1 VRSSVKFLYFDG
13 GFIAGFLP
21 TFFSVLTMKLRSQLA
36 SALVFLYAVITL
48 PAAPNNSNNH
58 NTINAVLGDVSFV
71 KKFGKAPNEATN
83 ERLRIQTH
91 LAYVEALL
99 RKADVSHLS
108 PTLRE
113 RRAALLDKLHDY
125 RLAGEFP
132 TNLDFPQ
139 ERRPCFIDAAGNICA
154 VGYLIKQTA
163 GRALAERI
171 TAAHKYDFLADMQM
185 PELSAWVEAS
195 GLTARECAMIQPGYQ
210 EPFFGGGLD
219 TNFTFD
225 KPSIQLSAATGFN
238 NTTFWFNVE
247 INAKGIPAT
256 SATSDCLNGSWVECS
271 IERDSAISD
280 KFYGPVFRFGAI
292 NTTRCGITV
301 SANSNRFQGRLQFQ
315 AALDLRGKTS
325 IEYFIRLVHRQNNGR
340 LITSFYTTAMPVTIS
355 INPVGVHLDN
365 VVSIPISPNPTN
377 DVCMLTL
384 PENELHRV
392 RLTNSLGTAVATLSE
407 AAGTTALD
415 VSALAAG
422 IYFVEVE
429 SRTTRRRWVQKMVKY

>member
-1 VRSSVKFLYFDG
+1 
-13 GFIAGFLP
+13 
-21 TFFSVLTMKLRSQLA
+21 MKLRSQLV

-91 LAYVEALL
+91 LTYVEALL
-99 RKADVSHLS
+99 RKADVAHLS
-108 PTLRE
+108 PRLRE
-113 RRAALLDKLHDY
+113 RRSALLDKLHDY

-154 VGYLIKQTA
+154 VGYLIEQTA

-171 TAAHKYDFLADMQM
+171 TAAHKYDFLVDMAM
-185 PELSAWVEAS
+185 PELTAWVEES
-195 GLTARECAMIQPGYQ
+195 GLTARECAMIQPSYNPRKDRNFIIETYRPTSVQ
-210 EPFFGGGLD
+210 SFTSSPYHLEIRFSGLPAAELD
-219 TNFTFD
+219 SSRPPTYMKLSLYLNGKFTRTIGSGED
-225 KPSIQLSAATGFN
+225 VAVNPAWSIFPTQFIRL
-238 NTTFWFNVE
+238 E
-247 INAKGIPAT
+247 T
-256 SATSDCLNGSWVECS
+256 SATMSRRWNGVVL
-271 IERDSAISD
+271 
-280 KFYGPVFRFGAI
+280 FTTPMNGTTI
-292 NTTRCGITV
+292 N
-301 SANSNRFQGRLQFQ
+301 
-315 AALDLRGKTS
+315 
-325 IEYFIRLVHRQNNGR
+325 
-340 LITSFYTTAMPVTIS
+340 
-355 INPVGVHLDN
+355 GVHALRFESSAEPSYIWYKVYATEAVF
-365 VVSIPISPNPTN
+365 VVHPLTSTRDLTLPSPITISPNPTN
-377 DVCMLTL
+377 DVCMLAL